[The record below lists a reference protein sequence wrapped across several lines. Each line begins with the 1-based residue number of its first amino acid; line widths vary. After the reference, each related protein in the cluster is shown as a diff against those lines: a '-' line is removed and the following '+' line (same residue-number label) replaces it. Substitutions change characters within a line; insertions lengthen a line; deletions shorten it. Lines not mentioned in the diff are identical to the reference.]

1 MDIATVVGLVG
12 AFVLIVMAMGDPS
25 VFIDVPS
32 VLIVIGGTMATVLN
46 TTTIPGLIGAI
57 KVFLKSI
64 LNSTEPPEK
73 IIEQLVELGTIAK
86 KDGMIALE
94 GQDIKNPFMARGVRM
109 LVDGTDPILIK
120 QSLETEMD
128 QIKTRHQNGNNLIGN
143 AQDLAPAM
151 GMIGT
156 LVGLVIMLG
165 NMSDPKALGPAMAIA
180 ILTTLY
186 GAIIANV
193 VCMPARKKLEA
204 VDAAE
209 QVNNQMILDALLFI
223 QEGGN
228 PRLIPDLLI
237 GFIVPG
243 NREKLQAAVGG

>member
-1 MDIATVVGLVG
+1 MDIASLIGLVG

-25 VFIDVPS
+25 VFVDVPS
-32 VLIVIGGTMATVLN
+32 VLIVIGGTAATVLN

-57 KVFLKSI
+57 KVFLKSF
-64 LNSTEPPEK
+64 LYSTDPPEK

-86 KDGMIALE
+86 KDGFVALE
-94 GQDIKNPFMARGVRM
+94 GQDIKHPFMARGVRM
-109 LVDGTDPILIK
+109 LVDGTDPVLIK
-120 QSLETEMD
+120 QSMETEMD
-128 QIKTRHQNGNNLIGN
+128 QIKARHQVGNDMIGN

-165 NMSDPKALGPAMAIA
+165 NMSDPKALGPAMAVA

-193 VCMPARKKLEA
+193 ICMPARKKLESI
-204 VDAAE
+204 DAAE
-209 QVNNQMILDALLFI
+209 TTNNLMIMDAVLFI
-223 QEGGN
+223 QGGGN

-237 GFIVPG
+237 GFIIPA
-243 NREKLQAAVGG
+243 NRAKVQAAVGG